1 VNLAEAG
8 ADLAFIG
15 TLNIFETFGQ
25 LVFALGLGLIFG
37 YDF

>member
-15 TLNIFETFGQ
+15 TLNIFETFSQ
-25 LVFALGLGLIFG
+25 LVFALGLGVIFG
-37 YDF
+37 YDL